1 MSLETDLLLDRR
13 RLKRRLFV
21 WRSLA
26 VLAVLAAVLVALRGE
41 NVRFGRSRLARLTV
55 SGVITDD
62 RKLDEAVT
70 RLADNDSV
78 KALIVAIDSP
88 GGSVAGG
95 EGLHDAIARVA
106 GKKPVVAVMGGL
118 AASAGYMVA
127 VPADRIFARE
137 ATLTGSIGVL
147 LETGEVS
154 GLLKMLGVNAE
165 AITSGPLK
173 DQPSFTRPLTQQ
185 GRDVLQGLVMD
196 MYEQFVG
203 MVASGRHMDADRVR
217 ELADG
222 RAYTGRQA
230 LKLGLVDAI
239 GGEHDARQWLAQNKG
254 VSADLPV
261 EDVSTT
267 SFTSRALS
275 GSLGWMFDALWKSLF
290 SQGVIL
296 DGTRLVW
303 QRFRRLNCHSVA
315 GVMTKSELIAELAVS
330 NPHLRGADVELI
342 VATIFDQITGALA
355 RGERVELRGFGAF
368 TVKRRNA
375 RTGRNPRTGEA
386 VPVDEKAVPFFKAG
400 KELRERVNRGK
411 PVRSLAERV
420 TA

>member
-303 QRFRRLNCHSVA
+303 QRF
-315 GVMTKSELIAELAVS
+315 G
-330 NPHLRGADVELI
+330 G
-342 VATIFDQITGALA
+342 
-355 RGERVELRGFGAF
+355 
-368 TVKRRNA
+368 
-375 RTGRNPRTGEA
+375 
-386 VPVDEKAVPFFKAG
+386 
-400 KELRERVNRGK
+400 
-411 PVRSLAERV
+411 
-420 TA
+420 